1 LARPDRTD
9 FIFFRYRVFVLT
21 PDPSGLHWNS
31 QTVSRLDSFIRRLE
45 AQRACID
52 FAARPG
58 NVPEGPLFELGLGNG
73 RTYDHLRAC
82 FRARE
87 IFVFER
93 EVRAH
98 PSCVPDADHLVL
110 GDIME
115 TLPRAVLRFRGRVA
129 FVHSDLGSGDDG
141 RDRSTA
147 HKIAPLL
154 AEAVA
159 PGGLVASD
167 QPLVIA
173 GWQTLPLPPGIAESR
188 YFLYRKPKA

>member
-1 LARPDRTD
+1 M
-9 FIFFRYRVFVLT
+9 
-21 PDPSGLHWNS
+21 
-31 QTVSRLDSFIRRLE
+31 SRLESFIRRLE

-52 FAARPG
+52 FAARSG
-58 NVPEGPLFELGLGNG
+58 NVPEGPIFELGLGNG
-73 RTYDHLRAC
+73 RTYDHLCERIPG
-82 FRARE
+82 RD

-93 EVRAH
+93 HVAAH
-98 PSCVPDADHLVL
+98 ATSMPDAKHLIV

-129 FVHSDLGSGDDG
+129 FVHSDIGGG
-141 RDRSTA
+141 GEARDRATA
-147 HKIAPLL
+147 ARIAPLL

-159 PGGLVASD
+159 PLGLVASD

-173 GWQTLPLPPGIAESR
+173 GWRTLPLPPGIAESR